1 MSDTSA
7 VVLWAVLLS
16 AVTLC
21 ACESGKPA
29 AGRRHPR
36 LAGFYGKLEGGGRV
50 TVAYFGGSITWGATA
65 TDPMK
70 TSYRA
75 LVSAHLEEKY
85 PEAHIK
91 SVDAAVG
98 GQPSKLGVFRI
109 DRDVLPY
116 KPDLTFV
123 EFAVNDT
130 DSADTRET
138 MEGIVRK
145 LSRCNPQMAIVV
157 LIIGS
162 GWENYGSAVQAQ
174 HRELAEYYGLPFVD
188 VCGAVQERIKAGL
201 SSRDVLTD
209 LCHPSDNGYR
219 IYTEIIVG
227 ELARLAA
234 LEGTPKPSP
243 EKPLTENRYESA
255 AMIELS
261 KLPDL
266 GGWKAASPTVTGTWF
281 DQQPSRW
288 QSSAVTPGA
297 DGAVLTTTVECT
309 GLGLYY
315 EITSGGGPVVLKA
328 KDEKVLEV
336 STDTTFWEAR
346 VMHVFEMLGERKTR
360 RVEIAAPGAEGAKPE
375 KTKVA
380 YLLVTR

>member
-1 MSDTSA
+1 MGDTTA
-7 VVLWAVLLS
+7 VVTWIVLIS
-16 AVTLC
+16 VVMLC
-21 ACESGKPA
+21 ACESGGPV
-29 AGRRHPR
+29 AGRRYPH
-36 LAGFYGKLEGGGRV
+36 LAEFYRKLDGGGRV

-75 LVSAHLEEKY
+75 LVSAHLEEKF

-91 SVDAAVG
+91 SVDAAIG

-109 DRDVLPY
+109 DRDVLSY
-116 KPDLTFV
+116 EPDLAFV
-123 EFAVNDT
+123 EFAVNDG
-130 DSADTRET
+130 DAADTRET

-145 LSRCNPQMAIVV
+145 LKRSNPQMAIVI
-157 LIIGS
+157 LIIGA
-162 GWENYGSAVQAQ
+162 GWDYGCPIQAQ

-188 VCGAVQERIKAGL
+188 ICGAVQEKIKKGL
-201 SSRDVLTD
+201 SSRDFLTD
-209 LCHPSDNGYR
+209 GCHPNDNGYR

-227 ELARLAA
+227 ELERQAA

-243 EKPLTENRYESA
+243 AKPLTENRYESA

-266 GGWKAASPTVTGTWF
+266 GGWKATTPSITGTWF
-281 DQQPSRW
+281 DHQPSRW
-288 QSSAVTPGA
+288 QSSAVAPGA

-315 EITSGGGPVVLKA
+315 ETAVGGGPVVLKV
-328 KDEKVLEV
+328 DGETLVEV
-336 STDTTFWEAR
+336 STHNPLWEAR
-346 VMHVFEMLGERKTR
+346 VMFAFEMLGELKSR
-360 RVEIAAPGAEGAKPE
+360 RVELAAPGAENAKLE
-375 KTKVA
+375 KTKAA
-380 YLLVTR
+380 YLFVTR